1 MCLITIKGIASV
13 FGGGGSGGGSV
24 LLRTEKGA
32 KGLLTAGAEVYMNY
46 GPRKIDNQLA
56 LDHGFT
62 DAFASRPGYVLG
74 PIAIP
79 ESDLNCFDKMDV
91 LEVGGLKE
99 APSFVLRAF
108 EDPEPELRIFMRLL
122 NLKGEDA
129 FLLEAIFRAEAW
141 GLISEPLSRLNEEEA
156 CGTMINGCE
165 EALRGYTTRVEDDR
179 KVAEDTSIG
188 RRARLA
194 ARVSMGEKQ
203 ALTDA
208 MGYFSQIEARLDSME
223 YYQERRLRSLN
234 LLDKDGNSTYDP
246 FEDTMA

>member
-1 MCLITIKGIASV
+1 
-13 FGGGGSGGGSV
+13 
-24 LLRTEKGA
+24 
-32 KGLLTAGAEVYMNY
+32 
-46 GPRKIDNQLA
+46 
-56 LDHGFT
+56 
-62 DAFASRPGYVLG
+62 
-74 PIAIP
+74 
-79 ESDLNCFDKMDV
+79 
-91 LEVGGLKE
+91 
-99 APSFVLRAF
+99 
-108 EDPEPELRIFMRLL
+108 
-122 NLKGEDA
+122 
-129 FLLEAIFRAEAW
+129 LEAIFRAEAW
-141 GLISEPLSRLNEEEA
+141 GLISEPVSRLNEEEA